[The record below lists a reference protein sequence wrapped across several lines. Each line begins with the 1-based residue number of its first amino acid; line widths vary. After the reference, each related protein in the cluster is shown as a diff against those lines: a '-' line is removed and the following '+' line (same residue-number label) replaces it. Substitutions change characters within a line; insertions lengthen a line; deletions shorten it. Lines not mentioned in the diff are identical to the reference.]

1 MTTTT
6 MDTGAIAYAVSK
18 TKITANSVLSVLK
31 LILDEQCTIPFIT
44 RYRKEVTGGLDE
56 TQVQAIQEAY
66 EECIEIEKRRAY
78 VLDTITKMEKMTPT
92 LEKQIKAATTLN
104 QIEDIY
110 APYKSKK
117 KTKGQLAED
126 AGLLP
131 LAEMLMHGK
140 LDLSKLESENET
152 KFINLEHKITSWKE
166 ALEGA
171 QSIIMEK
178 IAHNPEVKEK
188 LRQDYWRNAKI
199 VSSLRKDGDKI
210 ADYTKY
216 KDWFEYEQKI
226 SDLTDSKHG
235 HRFLALR
242 RGMTQKVL
250 KVDVVF
256 PEEMAIPAIS
266 AQMFDL
272 AKIGCRDFIENCIKK
287 AHNLAIHPSLDLEV
301 KGELKKVSDE
311 SAINVFGINLKNL
324 LLQPYLGPKAVIGLD
339 PGIRTG
345 VKVAVVDD
353 TGKFVVDTVIY
364 PHPPK
369 QDIQKSAMVI
379 DAIIEQFK
387 VTHIAIGNG
396 TYGRETL
403 DFVEK
408 NVKAVKDGKAMA
420 TLISEAGASIYSAS
434 EIARKEFPDKD
445 PTVRG
450 AISIARRFQDPL
462 AELVKIDPK
471 SIGVGQYQ
479 HDVNQIRLKK
489 QLTGVVESCVNYVGV
504 DLNTASAP
512 LLSFVSGIGP
522 SVAENV
528 VKHREK
534 IGGFK
539 NRAQLLKVSRFSAK
553 VYEQSA
559 GFLRI
564 YNGDNPLDATF
575 IHPESYPIL
584 ENWAKKNGA
593 DLKLLKEDKELIK
606 KLETDNVLLSE
617 LGEFTH
623 KDILKSLT
631 APSQDPRTEFKSF
644 EFRKDISKI
653 SDLKEN
659 DWYPGVVTNIT
670 QFGAF
675 VDIGLKENGLVHISQ
690 MADKFVD
697 NPLEVLKVGQE
708 VNARVMAVDYE
719 RGRVSLSLKKDDGQ
733 GVATSY
739 AERGIGQGQS
749 KVKTPAPAAMKN
761 NAFAGLKNLKL

>member
-1 MTTTT
+1 
-6 MDTGAIAYAVSK
+6 
-18 TKITANSVLSVLK
+18 
-31 LILDEQCTIPFIT
+31 
-44 RYRKEVTGGLDE
+44 
-56 TQVQAIQEAY
+56 
-66 EECIEIEKRRAY
+66 
-78 VLDTITKMEKMTPT
+78 
-92 LEKQIKAATTLN
+92 
-104 QIEDIY
+104 
-110 APYKSKK
+110 
-117 KTKGQLAED
+117 
-126 AGLLP
+126 
-131 LAEMLMHGK
+131 
-140 LDLSKLESENET
+140 
-152 KFINLEHKITSWKE
+152 
-166 ALEGA
+166 
-171 QSIIMEK
+171 
-178 IAHNPEVKEK
+178 
-188 LRQDYWRNAKI
+188 
-199 VSSLRKDGDKI
+199 
-210 ADYTKY
+210 
-216 KDWFEYEQKI
+216 
-226 SDLTDSKHG
+226 
-235 HRFLALR
+235 
-242 RGMTQKVL
+242 
-250 KVDVVF
+250 
-256 PEEMAIPAIS
+256 
-266 AQMFDL
+266 
-272 AKIGCRDFIENCIKK
+272 
-287 AHNLAIHPSLDLEV
+287 
-301 KGELKKVSDE
+301 
-311 SAINVFGINLKNL
+311 
-324 LLQPYLGPKAVIGLD
+324 
-339 PGIRTG
+339 
-345 VKVAVVDD
+345 
-353 TGKFVVDTVIY
+353 
-364 PHPPK
+364 
-369 QDIQKSAMVI
+369 MVI

-522 SVAENV
+522 SVADNV

-539 NRAQLLKVSRFSAK
+539 NRAQLLEVSRFSPK
-553 VYEQSA
+553 VYEQAA

-564 YNGDNPLDATF
+564 YNGENPLDATF

-593 DLKLLKEDKELIK
+593 DLKLLKEDRDLIK
-606 KLETDNVLLSE
+606 KLESDKELLAE

-623 KDILKSLT
+623 KDILKSLS

-644 EFRKDISKI
+644 EFRKDISSIK
-653 SDLKEN
+653 DLGEN
-659 DWYPGVVTNIT
+659 EWYPGVVTNIT

-708 VNARVMAVDYE
+708 VNARVMSVDLE

-739 AERGIGQGQS
+739 AERGIGGANNNTRAT
-749 KVKTPAPAAMKN
+749 KAPPPQAMKN
-761 NAFAGLKNLKL
+761 NAFAGLKNLKI

>member
-1 MTTTT
+1 

-31 LILDEQCTIPFIT
+31 LIIDEQCTIPFIT
-44 RYRKEVTGGLDE
+44 RYRKEMTGGLDE

-78 VLDTITKMEKMTPT
+78 VLDTIVKMEKMTPQ
-92 LEKQIKAATTLN
+92 LEKLIKAATTLN

-117 KTKGQLAED
+117 KTKGQMAEE

-131 LAEMLMHGK
+131 LAEMIMNGK
-140 LDLSKLESENET
+140 LDLAKLETENET
-152 KFINLEHKITSWKE
+152 KFINKEHKITSWKE
-166 ALEGA
+166 ALDGA

-188 LRQDYWRNAKI
+188 LRQDYWRNATI
-199 VSSLRKDGDKI
+199 VSSLRKDGEKV

-226 SDLTDSKHG
+226 SALTDSKHG

-266 AQMFDL
+266 AEMFDL
-272 AKIGCRDFIENCIKK
+272 SKIGCRDFVVNCIKK

-353 TGKFVVDTVIY
+353 TGKFVVDTVVY

-369 QDIQKSAMVI
+369 QDVQKSAMVI

-539 NRAQLLKVSRFSAK
+539 NRAELLKVSRFSAK

-564 YNGDNPLDATF
+564 YNGENPLDATF

-593 DLKLLKEDKELIK
+593 DLKLLKEDKDLIK
-606 KLETDNVLLSE
+606 KLESDKTLLGE
-617 LGEFTH
+617 LGEFTF
-623 KDILKSLT
+623 KDILKSLS

-653 SDLKEN
+653 GDLKEN

-708 VNARVMAVDYE
+708 VNARVMAVDLE

-749 KVKTPAPAAMKN
+749 KVKTPPPAAMKN
-761 NAFAGLKNLKL
+761 NAFAGLKNLKI